1 MDMKQLTTFI
11 TLTKTLN
18 YQKAGD
24 QLQYAPSTLFKH
36 IRLLEQELGTA
47 LFVKAGRQL
56 RLTPSGE
63 AFIEHAEEILGCYRR
78 ALRTLSGGE
87 SYENCLN
94 IGGCEINIAHS
105 LQEFFTQFSARHP
118 DAHMSMH
125 TSPNAH
131 VPAMI
136 RDDMVDVGFYYSL
149 NNVGIPGLRTIR
161 MYREPVYLVASSDH
175 PLARREKITYE
186 DLRGVRFVYPHDSC
200 CFVVELFARLKARG
214 VQLGRAA
221 FPGSMYLVAEQIKNK
236 HAVTLMPHAA
246 AQRFCRENG
255 AVVLDIDEQPIV
267 AWEMM
272 LCKDDAEIGAL
283 AERMIR
289 DSGEYAMRQTAA
301 DCRYSVS

>member
-11 TLTKTLN
+11 TLTRTLN
-18 YQKAGD
+18 YQKAAD

-36 IRLLEQELGTA
+36 IQLLEQELGVE

-56 RLTPSGE
+56 RLTAEGE
-63 AFIEHAEEILGCYRR
+63 KFTAYAEEILSAYRR
-78 ALRTLSGGE
+78 ALRSVSGNDE
-87 SYENCLN
+87 PEHSLN

-105 LQEFFTQFSARHP
+105 LKGLFTQFSAQHP

-136 RDDMVDVGFYYSL
+136 RGDMVDLGFYYSL
-149 NNVGIPGLRTIR
+149 SSNRIPGLKTLR
-161 MYREPVYLVASSDH
+161 MYQEPVCLIAAQDH
-175 PLARREKITYE
+175 PLAAKERIRYE
-186 DLRGVRFVYPHDSC
+186 DLQGMRFVYPHDSC

-221 FPGSMYLVAEQIKNK
+221 FPGSMYLVAEQMKNK
-236 HAVTLMPHAA
+236 NAVTLMPYAA

-255 AVVLDIDEQPIV
+255 AVVLQTDETPIT
-267 AWEMM
+267 AWEML
-272 LCKDDAEIGAL
+272 LCKEDGEPGAL
-283 AERMIR
+283 AEEMIR
-289 DSGEYAMRQTAA
+289 ASSEYAAQQTAA
-301 DCRYSVS
+301 DSVFEA